1 MKDNCQHFRFF
12 TNREC
17 EYFPCHRG
25 VDPDR
30 FNCLFCSCPLY
41 TLGSRCGGNF
51 RWTEK
56 GVKDCKEC
64 TFPHHPENYRRI
76 TERFREISALAE
88 GNR

>member
-30 FNCLFCSCPLY
+30 FN
-41 TLGSRCGGNF
+41 
-51 RWTEK
+51 
-56 GVKDCKEC
+56 
-64 TFPHHPENYRRI
+64 
-76 TERFREISALAE
+76 
-88 GNR
+88 

>member
-25 VDPDR
+25 VDPDG
-30 FNCLFCSCPLY
+30 FNCLFCYCPLY

-64 TFPHHPENYRRI
+64 TFPHHTENYRRI